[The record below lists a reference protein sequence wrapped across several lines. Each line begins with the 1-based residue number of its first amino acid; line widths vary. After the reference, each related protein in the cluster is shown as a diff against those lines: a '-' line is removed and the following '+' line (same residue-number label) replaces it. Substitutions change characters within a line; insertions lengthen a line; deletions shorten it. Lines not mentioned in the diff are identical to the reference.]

1 MPVRNDDDESTLHE
15 RIKERERELL
25 VQTVAELVTDT
36 YRIEGRKVVRT

>member
-1 MPVRNDDDESTLHE
+1 MTIETRLHD
-15 RIKERERELL
+15 RIKEHERRLL